1 MSTTANQNKVA
12 DVGAARLVPYNCDT
26 TGNSDFNQGDLLY
39 LDTSSHTVK
48 AVGSDGNA
56 ATLVG
61 VASDTSWRTI
71 YGTKQYPDSGQ
82 VEVFTAGIFTF
93 NTTTSDTYNDGDAV
107 YIGADAQTV
116 TSTAGMLTNK
126 VGYVKLRP
134 GQSAVTGAAGVTIDI
149 LIVPKFPVN
158 AAY

>member
-1 MSTTANQNKVA
+1 MTTANQNKVA
-12 DVGAARLVPYNCDT
+12 DVGAARLVPYNCDV
-26 TGNSDFNQGDLLY
+26 TGSNDFNQGDLLY

-61 VASDTSWRTI
+61 VASDTSWLTV
-71 YGTKQYPDSGQ
+71 YGTKTYPTSGA

-93 NTTTSDTYNDGDAV
+93 NTTAADTYNDGDAV

-116 TSTAGMLTNK
+116 TSTAGGNTHKL
-126 VGYVKLRP
+126 GIVKLRP
-134 GQSAVTGAAGVTIDI
+134 GQGAVTGAAGTTIDI
-149 LIVPKFPVN
+149 LIVPQYPVN